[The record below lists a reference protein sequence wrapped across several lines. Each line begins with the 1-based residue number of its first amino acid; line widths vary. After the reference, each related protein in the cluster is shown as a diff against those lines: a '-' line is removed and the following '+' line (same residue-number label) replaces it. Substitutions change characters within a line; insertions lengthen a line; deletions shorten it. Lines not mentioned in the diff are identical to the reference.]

1 MTKQK
6 KPKVGDTVGWYV
18 YNMATR
24 HIVYDGPTRKS
35 AREVHADL
43 KRKNKND
50 YWKVAKMVIDK

>member
-18 YNMATR
+18 YNIATR
-24 HIVYDGPTRKS
+24 HIVYDGPTRKA

-43 KRKNKND
+43 KRRNKND
-50 YWKVAKMVIDK
+50 YWKVAKMLIDK

>member
-6 KPKVGDTVGWYV
+6 KPKVGDTVEWCV

-24 HIVYDGPTRKS
+24 HIVYYGPTRKAS
-35 AREVHADL
+35 REVHSHL

-50 YWKVAKMVIDK
+50 YWKIAKIIISK